1 MNTYLYAKLL
11 YVQICNQNTWIFKSK
26 MQPYLQ
32 RTIILIATT
41 GTAVAKMWVTTIAI
55 KVNNSNN
62 NSNNNNNNDGMSGS
76 IVEQAC

>member
-1 MNTYLYAKLL
+1 
-11 YVQICNQNTWIFKSK
+11 

-62 NSNNNNNNDGMSGS
+62 NSNNNNNNDGMSGT